1 MYYALYL
8 ILSGPYIGLERLRIQ
23 QSAIKKLGDVQM
35 IISERIFE
43 IMKEKNIKAKE
54 FAKMTGIGQSTIS
67 DWKTKKTNPQANKIM
82 IICEALNVSP
92 EDVLFDTMTVK
103 QKKDKIDKDLEA
115 GKITLNQ
122 ARKLLDFEPVQ

>member
-1 MYYALYL
+1 
-8 ILSGPYIGLERLRIQ
+8 
-23 QSAIKKLGDVQM
+23 M

-43 IMKEKNIKAKE
+43 IMKEKNINAKE

-92 EDVLFDTMTVK
+92 EDVLFDTMTIK

-122 ARKLLDFEPVQ
+122 ARKLLDFEPIQ

>member
-8 ILSGPYIGLERLRIQ
+8 ILSGPYIGLEHLRTQ
-23 QSAIKKLGDVQM
+23 QSAIKKLGEIWM

-103 QKKDKIDKDLEA
+103 QKKDKIDKDLES

>member
-1 MYYALYL
+1 
-8 ILSGPYIGLERLRIQ
+8 
-23 QSAIKKLGDVQM
+23 M

-67 DWKTKKTNPQANKIM
+67 DWKNKKTNPQTNKIM

-103 QKKDKIDKDLEA
+103 QKKDKVDKDLEA

-122 ARKLLDFEPVQ
+122 ARKLLDFEPIQ

>member
-1 MYYALYL
+1 
-8 ILSGPYIGLERLRIQ
+8 
-23 QSAIKKLGDVQM
+23 M

-103 QKKDKIDKDLEA
+103 QKKDKVDKDLEA

-122 ARKLLDFEPVQ
+122 ARKLLDFEPIQ

>member
-1 MYYALYL
+1 
-8 ILSGPYIGLERLRIQ
+8 
-23 QSAIKKLGDVQM
+23 M

-67 DWKTKKTNPQANKIM
+67 DWKNKKTNPQANKIM

-103 QKKDKIDKDLEA
+103 QKKDKVDKDLEA

-122 ARKLLDFEPVQ
+122 ARKLLDFEPIQ

>member
-1 MYYALYL
+1 
-8 ILSGPYIGLERLRIQ
+8 
-23 QSAIKKLGDVQM
+23 M

-82 IICEALNVSP
+82 IICKALNVSP

-122 ARKLLDFEPVQ
+122 ARKLLDFEPIK

>member
-1 MYYALYL
+1 
-8 ILSGPYIGLERLRIQ
+8 
-23 QSAIKKLGDVQM
+23 M

-103 QKKDKIDKDLEA
+103 QKKDKVDKDLEA

>member
-1 MYYALYL
+1 MT
-8 ILSGPYIGLERLRIQ
+8 
-23 QSAIKKLGDVQM
+23 
-35 IISERIFE
+35 ISERIFE

-92 EDVLFDTMTVK
+92 EDVLFDTMTVN
-103 QKKDKIDKDLEA
+103 QKKDKIDKDLES

-122 ARKLLDFEPVQ
+122 ARKLLDFEPIQ

>member
-1 MYYALYL
+1 
-8 ILSGPYIGLERLRIQ
+8 
-23 QSAIKKLGDVQM
+23 M

-67 DWKTKKTNPQANKIM
+67 DWKNKKTNPQTNKIM

-92 EDVLFDTMTVK
+92 EYVLFDTMTVT
-103 QKKDKIDKDLEA
+103 QKKDKVDKDLEA

-122 ARKLLDFEPVQ
+122 ARKLLDFEPIQ

>member
-1 MYYALYL
+1 
-8 ILSGPYIGLERLRIQ
+8 
-23 QSAIKKLGDVQM
+23 M

>member
-1 MYYALYL
+1 
-8 ILSGPYIGLERLRIQ
+8 
-23 QSAIKKLGDVQM
+23 M

-67 DWKTKKTNPQANKIM
+67 DWKNKKTNPQANKIM

-103 QKKDKIDKDLEA
+103 QKKDKVDKDLEA

>member
-1 MYYALYL
+1 
-8 ILSGPYIGLERLRIQ
+8 
-23 QSAIKKLGDVQM
+23 M

-54 FAKMTGIGQSTIS
+54 FSKMTGIGQSTIS
-67 DWKTKKTNPQANKIM
+67 DWKNKKTNPQTNKIM

-103 QKKDKIDKDLEA
+103 QKKDKVDKDLEA

-122 ARKLLDFEPVQ
+122 ARKLLDFEPIQ

>member
-1 MYYALYL
+1 
-8 ILSGPYIGLERLRIQ
+8 
-23 QSAIKKLGDVQM
+23 M

-122 ARKLLDFEPVQ
+122 ARKLLDFEPIQ